1 MSLNMYLGEVQSQ
14 TQSMNAVCTATIQGM
29 EQAIQSIDAFTS
41 DTVLQG
47 QTYDSAKAFFAETF
61 RPLAQGII
69 YLCEELIRQ
78 NDAFPSQFQSQVAQA
93 DVIEQE
99 ILEQIREIDRMKASM
114 EAITHTMPIPGM
126 DAMANLFTVMRKK
139 LQEKLDHLYEF
150 NQTSSNNYDTAL
162 QLATSIATGLAE
174 VQSGKGF
181 SPTSGTFSTQGLNME
196 WATSIQ
202 AIEEDRAR
210 KADNSIKDGEM
221 CGRLEEKS
229 PIRKAW
235 DDKVDD
241 VVKMFETVK
250 KMWNG
255 TVIGTGKAV
264 EDEIK
269 SMEALSNMDIGT
281 FINVTYAILHL
292 DETTKNMWHAFSSTV
307 KRDIIDGDAESI
319 TQWTTYGLTQIGI
332 GLILDR
338 GLGRAGLVTKGAGGA
353 STLAKGVTLVKELK
367 QVSDILQPVKKDVS
381 YAFSGGNNIRSK
393 FDIPDFKQ
401 AEEKLSTH
409 QFANS
414 GGNTNTN
421 AIKPGDTSPLAPG
434 GGLIAHEAKPGQRRG
449 GHLIKKHVEK
459 TDAELLQRLQSDPRI
474 PASSSFTNR
483 AIAERVANEV
493 LSNPQNIAKINR
505 WLNNP
510 NSRPTLPLRYNGNS
524 ILGRYVERGSN
535 GALDV
540 ENAVIVLKKDNQG
553 SFIITGYPEK

>member
-1 MSLNMYLGEVQSQ
+1 
-14 TQSMNAVCTATIQGM
+14 
-29 EQAIQSIDAFTS
+29 
-41 DTVLQG
+41 
-47 QTYDSAKAFFAETF
+47 
-61 RPLAQGII
+61 
-69 YLCEELIRQ
+69 
-78 NDAFPSQFQSQVAQA
+78 
-93 DVIEQE
+93 
-99 ILEQIREIDRMKASM
+99 
-114 EAITHTMPIPGM
+114 
-126 DAMANLFTVMRKK
+126 
-139 LQEKLDHLYEF
+139 
-150 NQTSSNNYDTAL
+150 
-162 QLATSIATGLAE
+162 
-174 VQSGKGF
+174 
-181 SPTSGTFSTQGLNME
+181 ME

-202 AIEEDRAR
+202 AIEEDRTR

-269 SMEALSNMDIGT
+269 SMETLSNMDIGT

-292 DETTKNMWHAFSSTV
+292 DETAQNMWHAFSSTV
-307 KRDIIDGDAESI
+307 KRDIINGDAESR
-319 TQWTTYGLTQIGI
+319 TQWTTYGLTQLAL
-332 GLILDR
+332 GLIADK
-338 GLGRAGLVTKGAGGA
+338 GLSKAGLVTKGAGGAGGA

-367 QVSDILQPVKKDVS
+367 QVSDILQPFKKDVS

-409 QFANS
+409 QFAR
-414 GGNTNTN
+414 GVDTNTV
-421 AIKPGDTSPLAPG
+421 KPGDTSPLAPG
-434 GGLIAHEAKPGQRRG
+434 GGLNSHEARG
-449 GHLIKKHVEK
+449 GHLIDRHIGK
-459 TDAELLQRLQSDPRI
+459 TDAELLQRLQRDPRI
-474 PASSSFTNR
+474 RASSTFTDR
-483 AIAERVANEV
+483 ATAERVANEV
-493 LSNPQNIAKINR
+493 LSNPQNIVEINR

-510 NSRPTLPLRYNGNS
+510 SSRRTLPLNYNGNA
-524 ILGRYVERGSN
+524 IIGRVIDRGSN
-535 GALDV
+535 SASDA

>member
-1 MSLNMYLGEVQSQ
+1 MSLNMYLGEVHTQ

-29 EQAIQSIDAFTS
+29 EQAIQSIDAFAM

-47 QTYDSAKAFFAETF
+47 QTYSSAKAFFAQTF

-78 NDAFPSQFQSQVAQA
+78 NDAFPSQFQSQVAST

-99 ILEQIREIDRMKASM
+99 ILEQIRGIDRMRAGVEGISNVL
-114 EAITHTMPIPGM
+114 P
-126 DAMANLFTVMRKK
+126 AMQAMMGIFDMMKRK
-139 LQEKLDHLYEF
+139 LQEKLEHLHEF
-150 NQTSSNNYDTAL
+150 NYTSSSNYDTAL

-401 AEEKLSTH
+401 TEEKLSTH